1 MKHQAGRNPT
11 GGDAAR
17 MFLTTAVAAP
27 FFLAACTSTSIWNAG
42 DPAVWVRDRAV
53 DQGCQRETIKLD
65 DWYPAEAEANV
76 WQGICQDPKGN
87 EKAFGVNVD
96 PVWKPPKPAC

>member
-1 MKHQAGRNPT
+1 MKHQAGRTPT

-17 MFLTTAVAAP
+17 LFLTTAVAAHL
-27 FFLAACTSTSIWNAG
+27 FLAACTSTSIWNAG
-42 DPAVWVRDRAV
+42 DLAVWVRDRAV

-65 DWYPAEAEANV
+65 DWYTAEAEGNV
-76 WQGICQDPKGN
+76 WHGICRDPKGN

-96 PVWKPPKPAC
+96 PVWKPSKPAS